1 MVLQQQVFVAM
12 HQQSLSGARRPLA
25 NWLIA
30 MALNSSLI
38 RCRAAIPAATRPVV
52 KTLSWQTNNPSDNR

>member
-1 MVLQQQVFVAM
+1 MALQQHIFVAM

-30 MALNSSLI
+30 MALNSSQI
-38 RCRAAIPAATRPVV
+38 RCRAAIPAATRPVA
-52 KTLSWQTNNPSDNR
+52 KMRSWQTNNPSDNR